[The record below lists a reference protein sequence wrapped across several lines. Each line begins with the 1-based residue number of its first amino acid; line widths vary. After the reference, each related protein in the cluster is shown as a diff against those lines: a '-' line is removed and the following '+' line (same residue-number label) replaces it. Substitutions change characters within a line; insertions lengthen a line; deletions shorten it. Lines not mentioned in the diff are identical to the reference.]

1 MCTRRPQNL
10 AERPNRRRSERLAET
25 IIVRRSLPRVRTR
38 AERRCQMS
46 RIKGSLIVA
55 TLSIVAAIS
64 LNAQNARPGNPL
76 TGDADAIRFGTGLY
90 RARCADC
97 HGMDARGVR
106 APDLTQV
113 WASGRTDEGLFN
125 TIKEGVSGTE
135 MPANPRILDVEGW
148 QILAYL
154 RTLAA
159 PAPTDPPRGNALN
172 GEKIF
177 RANCAGCHRVNG
189 AGGRLGPDLSRIGVA
204 RPREAVLLRIRR
216 GTEDFRPGFEPV
228 TLTPPSGPP
237 IQGVKKNE
245 DLFSVQ
251 IMDTRER
258 IQGYEKDKM
267 KSVKND
273 TKSAMPVFG
282 PDRLSDSDLDD
293 LLRYLQT
300 LRGFD
305 PAVVP

>member
-1 MCTRRPQNL
+1 MRWVFSGLTVVVVC
-10 AERPNRRRSERLAET
+10 AA
-25 IIVRRSLPRVRTR
+25 
-38 AERRCQMS
+38 A
-46 RIKGSLIVA
+46 GSLF
-55 TLSIVAAIS
+55 AAQE
-64 LNAQNARPGNPL
+64 LPAKNPL
-76 TGDADAIRFGTGLY
+76 EGNADATRGGMGLY

-106 APDLTQV
+106 APDITQV
-113 WASGRTDEGLFN
+113 WASGRTDEGLFK

-189 AGGRLGPDLSRIGVA
+189 AGGRLGPDLSRIGVS
-204 RPREAVLLRIRR
+204 RPRAAVLLRIRR

>member
-1 MCTRRPQNL
+1 MKWTGF
-10 AERPNRRRSERLAET
+10 
-25 IIVRRSLPRVRTR
+25 V
-38 AERRCQMS
+38 
-46 RIKGSLIVA
+46 LIVEVLCVGGLLA
-55 TLSIVAAIS
+55 
-64 LNAQNARPGNPL
+64 AQNPPAKNPLEGNP
-76 TGDADAIRFGTGLY
+76 DAIRGGMGLF
-90 RARCADC
+90 RGRCADC

-106 APDLTQV
+106 APDITQV
-113 WASGRTDEGLFN
+113 WVSGRTDAGLFK
-125 TIKEGVSGTE
+125 TIKEGVPGTE
-135 MPANPRILDVEGW
+135 MPANPRVQDAEAW

-159 PAPTDPPRGNALN
+159 PAPADPPRGDAAN

-177 RANCAGCHRVNG
+177 RANCAACHRVNG

-204 RPREAVLLRIRR
+204 RSREAVRLRIRR
-216 GTEDFRPGFEPV
+216 GAEGFGQGFEPV

-267 KSVKND
+267 KSVKNE
-273 TKSAMPVFG
+273 TKSAMPIFG

-300 LRGFD
+300 LRGFN
-305 PAVVP
+305 PAVSQ